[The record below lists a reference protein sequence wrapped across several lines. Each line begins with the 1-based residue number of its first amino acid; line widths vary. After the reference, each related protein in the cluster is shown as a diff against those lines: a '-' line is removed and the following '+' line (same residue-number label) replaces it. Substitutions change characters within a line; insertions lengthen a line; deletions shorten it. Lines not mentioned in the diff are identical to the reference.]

1 MSTYEFFEQIYFCR
15 SVRDESNDG
24 ILGHL
29 YLRKN
34 LMVENLKFCREDP
47 WTGGPVASCNHF
59 PLAGNYESQFVS
71 TSSTKKYFGS
81 TKLYVRSKI
90 SNCLRD
96 SFFLKEFTV
105 ILVYRS
111 FSRFAFV

>member
-71 TSSTKKYFGS
+71 TSSTKKIFWVNQIVCPLKNFELSAGQ
-81 TKLYVRSKI
+81 
-90 SNCLRD
+90 
-96 SFFLKEFTV
+96 FFLKEFTV